1 MAAAN
6 DVLFHIAQEDLPF
19 GGIAASRMG
28 RYHGRDG
35 FITSSNARPCFIII
49 ALRARSVAA
58 TALHGRVDRLIRH
71 LASAGRWDRGLVPIS
86 ARTA

>member
-35 FITSSNARPCFIII
+35 FITSSNARPCFMI

-58 TALHGRVDRLIRH
+58 TALHGRVDRLIRY
-71 LASAGRWDRGLVPIS
+71 LVSASRWDRGLVPIS